1 MKRYKVEFISNDK
14 KNKFSVNCS
23 DKNLEYWKD
32 VCKDSSK
39 DGVCF
44 YRKYPLTKSEK
55 IYF

>member
-14 KNKFSVNCS
+14 NSKFSVNCNEK
-23 DKNLEYWKD
+23 DLEYWKD

-44 YRKYPLTKSEK
+44 YREYPLTRAKK